1 MTAADLSL
9 SRVAVVFGGA
19 SPEHDVSILTG
30 LQCERVL
37 SEVGV
42 DVQPLY
48 WTRTGEWYACARGLE
63 ARDFLD
69 GAPKDAARLELRLPS
84 PGFVTKKGL
93 GGVKAMEFDA
103 ALNCCHGGA
112 GEDGGL
118 NSLFDLVALPL
129 TGGPAAAAALG
140 MDKLAFGAVLR
151 SAGVPVLDRVLVGEQ
166 EPPFA
171 GPYIVKPRF
180 GGSSIG
186 IEIVDDWNTA
196 KALAASSVQLRQGA
210 VAEAFHEDAVDL
222 NIAYRTAPQFAVS
235 MLERPLR
242 AGVGIYS
249 YADKY
254 MQAEGL
260 VAAPREM
267 PAKVPPEVE
276 ARAAALARQVRDC
289 TDIRGLVRLDFLL
302 RQDELFVNEVNTI
315 PGAMG
320 LYLWPS
326 GGTSASQL
334 LLDLLEETKSRR
346 GRGAPTSFEPG
357 AALRAAGGIS
367 SKLGQIGAV

>member
-1 MTAADLSL
+1 MTALDLSL

-19 SPEHDVSILTG
+19 SPEHDISILTG

-37 SEVGV
+37 SAAGLE
-42 DVQPLY
+42 VQPLY
-48 WTRTGEWYACARGLE
+48 WTRTGEWHACARGLE

-69 GAPKDAARLELRLPS
+69 GAPKDSPRLELRLPS
-84 PGFVTKKGL
+84 PGFVTKKSL
-93 GGVKAMEFDA
+93 GGVKTMEFDA

-118 NSLFDLVALPL
+118 HSLFEQAALPL
-129 TGGPAAAAALG
+129 TGGPASAAALG

-151 SAGVPVLDRVLVGEQ
+151 CAGVPVLDRVLVGEQ
-166 EPPFA
+166 EPSFA

-186 IEIVDDWNTA
+186 IEIVDDWDTA
-196 KALAASSVQLRQGA
+196 KALTASSVQLRQGA
-210 VAEAFHEDAVDL
+210 VAEAFHADAVDL

-235 MLERPLR
+235 MLERPIR
-242 AGVGIYS
+242 TGGGIYS
-249 YADKY
+249 FADKY
-254 MQAEGL
+254 MQSEGL

-267 PAKVPPEVE
+267 PAKVPAEVE
-276 ARAAALARQVRDC
+276 ARAAELARQVRDC
-289 TDIRGLVRLDFLL
+289 TDIRGLVRVDFLL
-302 RQDELFVNEVNTI
+302 RADELFVNEVNTI

-326 GGTSASQL
+326 DGAGAGQL
-334 LLDLLEETKSRR
+334 LIDLLEETRSLR
-346 GRGAPTSFEPG
+346 GRGAPASFEPG